1 MLFYRLQRLEDYFAI
16 AFLFFFI
23 FGYFIKETFYKGSI
37 TETSKGAVL
46 KGGESRVPSH
56 PVYEGGRG
64 KCCELWRGGPPD
76 GLWGVV
82 SVRERVGKT
91 AVTSLCHSLGLLLIP
106 PISQTQPGAR
116 IQGIPGRGSIKITF
130 FFKLSYVWLC
140 WIFIAVCGHS
150 LVAVYG
156 LLIVVASLVA
166 RAHL

>member
-1 MLFYRLQRLEDYFAI
+1 MKNILKWQALCKILLLFYRLQRLEDYFAI

-64 KCCELWRGGPPD
+64 KCCELWRGRPPD

-116 IQGIPGRGSIKITF
+116 IQGIPGRGPLRLLF
-130 FFKLSYVWLC
+130 FLNLVMFGCAGSSLLC
-140 WIFIAVCGHS
+140 VGI
-150 LVAVYG
+150 L
-156 LLIVVASLVA
+156 
-166 RAHL
+166 